1 MNARRNISVRA
12 RKRHVAD
19 LDGLLAPAVSVASS
33 GGENAPCRSRT
44 PDRLIAICPAFGNIA
59 RARVASPR
67 TAAGRGDLPRF
78 VGNLVDR
85 GSAGKPWKSPEIYE
99 PRVFVI

>member
-1 MNARRNISVRA
+1 M
-12 RKRHVAD
+12 
-19 LDGLLAPAVSVASS
+19 
-33 GGENAPCRSRT
+33 
-44 PDRLIAICPAFGNIA
+44 AICPAFGNIA

-99 PRVFVI
+99 PHVFVI